1 MIVTI
6 NAVSPNTL
14 PHDFSPLIIEH
25 SFVCNFLK
33 SSPGIFI
40 HLVPL
45 NDPVT
50 AMADSA
56 FCFGRIFLLY
66 RSSIEH
72 FSRAHKRFLLEPLAR
87 SVCKRPEINWL
98 HNFFPHF
105 THHLVHLL
113 ETASF
118 LEEWIIFEDIAAKAY
133 KDYWNKAYQNAT

>member
-6 NAVSPNTL
+6 NAVSPDTL

-50 AMADSA
+50 TMADCT
-56 FCFGRIFLLY
+56 FCFSRIFLLD
-66 RSSIEH
+66 RPSIEH
-72 FSRAHKRFLLEPLAR
+72 FSRTHKRFLLESLAR

-98 HNFFPHF
+98 HHIFPHF
-105 THHLVHLL
+105 IHHLVHLL
-113 ETASF
+113 ETTSF
-118 LEEWIIFEDIAAKAY
+118 REEWIIIEDIAAKAY
-133 KDYWNKAYQNAT
+133 TCY